1 MSCYFSVITKVML
14 KTSPNA
20 QKCPGKNGI
29 NKAIIINDFTNSY
42 NYMSYWQRRLV
53 SLTFICFIK
62 MRMMSRSYSIQM
74 QVPKMAATRVRRVAT
89 CAEQKSDLIL
99 RSEDHTNLL

>member
-1 MSCYFSVITKVML
+1 MFHVIASVITKVML

-74 QVPKMAATRVRRVAT
+74 QVLKPKKAGTRVCHMCRAKV
-89 CAEQKSDLIL
+89 
-99 RSEDHTNLL
+99 RSYIEIRGSY